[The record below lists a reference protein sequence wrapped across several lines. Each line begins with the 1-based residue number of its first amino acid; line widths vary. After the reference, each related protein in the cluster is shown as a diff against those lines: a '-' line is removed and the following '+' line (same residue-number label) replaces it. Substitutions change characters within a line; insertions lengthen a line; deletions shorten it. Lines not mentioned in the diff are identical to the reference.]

1 MGHRNGESRHQAA
14 LFPVMLDELVAPG
27 ALVRVVD
34 AWVGSLNM
42 ARLGFA
48 KSVPQV
54 TGRPPYDPADLL
66 KLYVWGYLNAL
77 RSSRALERECQR
89 NVECMWLLGRL
100 CPDHKTIAEFRR
112 LNAQRFVAVC
122 AAFVEFARDKRL
134 LGGTQVAVDGTKL
147 RAVASRS
154 ALKGKREF
162 EAQAKRNAEQIREY
176 LRLLDDQDQQDA
188 GRTCDPGDV
197 QDALKLLKAKGEAIQ
212 QELQELMS
220 SGSEAKVHTEPD
232 ARPMKSL
239 DGAPGYNLQA
249 AVDTKSHL
257 IVHHAV
263 VQDRTDRQQLEPM
276 AVATQGVLNTLESV
290 IADAG
295 YANGDQ
301 IASLDEARIISY
313 VAPNRSVNPHGLL
326 DKSAFSYDAEADR
339 YTCPAGQALRR
350 KKVCNYTHKV
360 IYAAKPAD
368 CGSCPMKPSCTS
380 ANYRSVTRHFNE
392 DALEASARRWN
403 THPEMAGIR
412 RQVAEHPFGTIK
424 DHILRNARLV
434 MRGLKGAAAECSL
447 AVLAYNIKRACN
459 LNGAA
464 WMQAAARG

>member
-1 MGHRNGESRHQAA
+1 MGHRSGESRQQAA
-14 LFPVMLDELVAPG
+14 LFPVLLDELVDAA

-34 AWVGSLNM
+34 AWVGSLDM

-48 KSVPQV
+48 KAFAQV

-66 KLYVWGYLNAL
+66 KLYVWGYLNAV

-112 LNAQRFVAVC
+112 VNAQRFVAVC
-122 AAFVEFARDKRL
+122 AAFVQFARDKQL
-134 LGGTQVAVDGTKL
+134 LGGTQVALDGTKL

-154 ALKGKREF
+154 ALKGKKDLQ
-162 EAQAKRNAEQIREY
+162 AQAKRNSEEIQEY
-176 LRLLDDQDQQDA
+176 LKLLDEQDGHDA
-188 GRTCDPGDV
+188 ERTCNPDDV
-197 QDALKLLKAKGEAIQ
+197 QEALKLLKAKGEAIQ
-212 QELQELMS
+212 EELQELVS
-220 SGSEAKVHTEPD
+220 SGCEAKVQTEAD

-239 DGAPGYNLQA
+239 DGAPGYNLQTA
-249 AVDTKSHL
+249 ADTQSHL

-276 AVATQGVLNTLESV
+276 AVATRGVLNTLSTV

-301 IASLDEARIISY
+301 IAGLDEAQITSY
-313 VAPNRSVNPHGLL
+313 VAPNRSANPHGLL
-326 DKSAFSYDAEADR
+326 DKSAFSYDAKTDR
-339 YTCPAGQALRR
+339 YTCPAGQLLGRQ
-350 KKVCNYTHKV
+350 KVCNYTRKV
-360 IYAAKPAD
+360 IYAAKPAA
-368 CGSCPMKPSCTS
+368 CGNCPMKTACTK
-380 ANYRSVTRHFNE
+380 AKYRSVTRHFHE
-392 DALEASARRWN
+392 EALEASARRWKE
-403 THPEMAGIR
+403 HPEMASIR

-424 DHILRNARLV
+424 DHILGNARLL
-434 MRGLKGAAAECSL
+434 MRGLAGAAAECGL

-459 LNGAA
+459 LKGAA
-464 WMQAAARG
+464 WMQAAAQG